1 MIIAQFYPLIWFFLW
16 TAIIVGVC
24 LSLFPAAWLEDEDRG
39 LPPIMYILWII
50 GGFALAKIYN
60 NIFYYVK
67 IPYGQI
73 YYEKDTVQF
82 SSYLEVLTPMKM
94 CLLDTFKILGKRMR
108 LYSKKNCMWIDLSR
122 TWDDKA
128 IQYYPGTK
136 EFNMRDLNGA
146 CALFCMEDIFRC
158 RYYIV
163 RDNDGLFYI
172 TDIDHY
178 PEDEEKFTLV
188 ASMLS
193 RNIYTYGQLAELHR
207 IRGEL
212 FCVDLLD

>member
-50 GGFALAKIYN
+50 GGFVLVKIYN

-67 IPYGQI
+67 IPYGKI
-73 YYEKDTVQF
+73 SYEKGAVQF

-163 RDNDGLFYI
+163 RDNEGLFYI

-188 ASMLS
+188 ASMIS

>member
-1 MIIAQFYPLIWFFLW
+1 MIIAQFYPILWFFLW
-16 TAIIVGVC
+16 TAISAAVC
-24 LSLFPAAWLEDEDRG
+24 YSLFPASWMEDETKAQAITG
-39 LPPIMYILWII
+39 IPWAI
-50 GGFALAKIYN
+50 GGFVLVKIYN

-67 IPYGQI
+67 IPYGKI
-73 YYEKDTVQF
+73 SYEKGAVQF
-82 SSYLEVLTPMKM
+82 SSYSKVLTPMKM

-163 RDNDGLFYI
+163 HDNEGLFYI

-188 ASMLS
+188 ASMIS
-193 RNIYTYGQLAELHR
+193 RNIYTSGQLSELHR
-207 IRGEL
+207 IRESFSEDL
-212 FCVDLLD
+212 FD